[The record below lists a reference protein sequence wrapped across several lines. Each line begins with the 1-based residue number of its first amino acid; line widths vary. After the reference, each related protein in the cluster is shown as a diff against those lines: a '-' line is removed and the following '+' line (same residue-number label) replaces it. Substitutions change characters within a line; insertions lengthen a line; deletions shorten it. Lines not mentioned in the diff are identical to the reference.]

1 MIITLLLFAGTILVL
16 VGIHEAG
23 HFFAAKLAGVYVKEF
38 SIGFGPKLLSFRPR
52 ETRYSVRIIPLGG
65 YVRMAGEDRE
75 ETDAEISNERLLTS
89 KPPFARILISIAG
102 PSANLLTTFL
112 IAIFALW
119 SFGTP
124 LLQVEATIPET
135 PAAAILEPGDRILS
149 IDKCTVYNLEEFGR
163 LVQRSQGKPLAFLVE
178 RNGEERSF
186 TITPTWQKN
195 EERYVVGGYFWY
207 VAYTNQVLTVMSD
220 SAFARAGV
228 GPGDQILS
236 LAGGTVATWIDLVAR
251 VEALLPAESVPMRV
265 QRGDEILEM
274 DLAISGLEGGELLN
288 GVEFTNLGIAYGRP
302 NFLDGLT
309 LGAGQFADHVRF
321 IIAWFRA
328 LLTGRVAASE
338 TVAGP
343 IGIARLLHEGFQYGP
358 SVFLRLLSYL
368 SLSLGFLNL
377 IPFPALD
384 GSRVAFAFYEL
395 LRGKPI
401 PPQREGLIH
410 LIGGLIL
417 LMIMVIVTYQ
427 DIVRLFR

>member
-1 MIITLLLFAGTILVL
+1 MILTLLLFAGTILVL
-16 VGIHEAG
+16 VGIHEGG

-38 SIGFGPKLLSFRPR
+38 AIGFGPKLFSFRPG
-52 ETRYSVRIIPLGG
+52 ETRYAIRLMPLGG
-65 YVRMAGEDRE
+65 YVRMAGEDQQ
-75 ETDAEISNERLLTS
+75 ETDAEIPNERLLTS
-89 KPPFARILISIAG
+89 KPPLVRILISIAG

-124 LLQVEATIPET
+124 LLQVGAVIPET
-135 PAAAILEPGDRILS
+135 PAAAVLQPGDRILS
-149 IDKCTVYNLEEFGR
+149 IDERAVYNLEEFGR
-163 LVQRSQGKPLAFLVE
+163 LVQRSQGEPLTFLVE
-178 RNGEERSF
+178 RNGEERPF
-186 TITPTWQKN
+186 TITPTWQEN

-207 VAYTNQVLTVMSD
+207 VSYTNQVMAVIPD

-228 GPGDQILS
+228 KPGDRILS
-236 LAGGTVATWIDLVAR
+236 LAGGTVATWIDLVDR
-251 VEALLPAESVPMRV
+251 LNALLPAEFIPMRV
-265 QRGDEILEM
+265 QREAEILEM
-274 DLAISGLEGGELLN
+274 DLPTSGLEGDELLS
-288 GVEFTNLGIAYGRP
+288 GVEFTDLGVAYGRP
-302 NFLDGLT
+302 NFLNGLT

-328 LLTGRVAASE
+328 LLTGRVAPSE

-384 GSRVAFAFYEL
+384 GSRVAFSFYEL

-417 LMIMVIVTYQ
+417 LAIMVIVTYQ